1 VDAAALPDLSA
12 VAAIPPSAA
21 AANQAAAAAPGPRAG
36 GAVPLLEM
44 RGMGKTFGGVTALA
58 EVDFDLRR
66 GEIHGLVGENGA
78 GKSTLMKI
86 IAGVHTEYDGEMR
99 LDGRPVRFRSAR
111 DALAAGIGM
120 VHQELS
126 IVPSLSVAENVFL
139 GVQPVGPGGV
149 VAWRRMAR
157 EAREHL
163 EWLGIDVDPRA
174 EAGRLPVGLQQLVE
188 LGRVL
193 FSGARIIILDEPTSA
208 LSAPEV
214 ERLFG
219 VLRRLKAEGTTFVFI
234 SHFLDDVLAITD
246 RVTVFRNNRK
256 VAATDTAAVD
266 KRWLIEHMIGRG
278 HEGLEE
284 ALAGEIALPVP
295 RAGEPVLA
303 ARGLSLPGAFDHIDL
318 EVRPGEVVGLY
329 GFMGSGQMELARA
342 LVGKLQPRAGELR
355 IAGRRV
361 TLRSTAAAKRAGI
374 ALVPDSRRA
383 MLFAHEPVY
392 KNISI
397 SILERISRLFL
408 RPREERRIA
417 QGHVDGLRIRPF
429 SVEPELRKL
438 SGGNQQKVALARWLT
453 HLPRVLVLAEPTKG
467 MDVGAK
473 DDVVRIIAGLKDKGI
488 GVVVASAE
496 PETVLAMADRILVL
510 RKGRITR
517 EFRGE
522 PVSKDRLLAAA

>member
-1 VDAAALPDLSA
+1 MPNSVPPVLELAGISKSFPGVQALKA
-12 VAAIPPSAA
+12 VRFDM
-21 AANQAAAAAPGPRAG
+21 RAG
-36 GAVPLLEM
+36 EVHALL
-44 RGMGKTFGGVTALA
+44 
-58 EVDFDLRR
+58 
-66 GEIHGLVGENGA
+66 GENGA

-86 IAGVHTEYDGEMR
+86 IAGVHTSYDGEMR
-99 LDGRPVRFRSAR
+99 LDGRTVQFHSAR

-139 GVQPVGPGGV
+139 GAQPTGPGGV
-149 VAWRRMAR
+149 LAWARMAR
-157 EAREHL
+157 EAKEHL
-163 EWLGIDVDPRA
+163 QRLGIDVDPTR
-174 EAGRLPVGLQQLVE
+174 EAGHLPTGLQQLVE

-219 VLRRLKAEGTTFVFI
+219 ALRRLKAEGTTFVFI
-234 SHFLDDVLAITD
+234 SHFLDDVLTISD

-256 VAATDTAAVD
+256 IATADSAAID
-266 KRWLIEHMIGRG
+266 KPWLIENMIGRG

-284 ALAGEIALPVP
+284 ALAGEIALPAP
-295 RAGEPVLA
+295 RTGDPVLE
-303 ARGLSLPGAFDHIDL
+303 ARGLSLPGAFRDVDL
-318 EVRPGEVVGLY
+318 AVRPGEVVGLY

-342 LVGKLQPRAGELR
+342 LVGKVRPRSGEVRIDGKPVILR
-355 IAGRRV
+355 N
-361 TLRSTAAAKRAGI
+361 TNAAKRAGI

-397 SILERISRLFL
+397 SILERISRFFL
-408 RPREERRIA
+408 RPAEERRVA
-417 QGHVDGLRIRPF
+417 QGHVDALRIRPF

-453 HLPRVLVLAEPTKG
+453 HLPRVLVLAEPTRG

-473 DDVVRIIAGLKDKGI
+473 DDVVRIVAGLKEKGI

-496 PETVLAMADRILVL
+496 PETVLAMADRIIVL
-510 RKGRITR
+510 RKGEITR
-517 EFRGE
+517 EFKGE
-522 PVSKDRLLAAA
+522 VVSKDRLLAAA